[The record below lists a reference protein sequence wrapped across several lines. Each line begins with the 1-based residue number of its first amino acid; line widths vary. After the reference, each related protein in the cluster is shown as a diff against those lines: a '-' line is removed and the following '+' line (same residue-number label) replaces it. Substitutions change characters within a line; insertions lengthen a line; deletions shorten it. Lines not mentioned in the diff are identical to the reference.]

1 MTSGDPNI
9 ALRGKLPEIL
19 SNVPIESYRMFFFY
33 RIFLTLLVFEL
44 EGGGNIC
51 PPTMAKFAETATGAR
66 VNGNF

>member
-19 SNVPIESYRMFFFY
+19 SNVPIESYRMLFY

-51 PPTMAKFAETATGAR
+51 PPPHYGEVGGDRHWGA
-66 VNGNF
+66 G